1 MIKKWKAK
9 MSKDVFK
16 REFTPNNRQERSFHL
31 IKALS
36 SHAVGSIKDKDDRYS
51 VNPSFHDH
59 SAWVLEFKLLK
70 LKIRDLLFT
79 TIYFIYD
86 FELLRKSLFY
96 FIFGV
101 TTKSDPPKILTKG
114 VWGGGGRGG
123 VRFLR
128 RKLTHG
134 QYFMTRRVFFL
145 NSGCSQQQCS

>member
-1 MIKKWKAK
+1 MPWKNAAFILMIKKWKAK

-36 SHAVGSIKDKDDRYS
+36 SHAVGSIKDKDYRYS

-59 SAWVLEFKLLK
+59 SAWVLEYKILK

-114 VWGGGGRGG
+114 VWGGGGGESDFCVENWHMVSILWREES
-123 VRFLR
+123 
-128 RKLTHG
+128 
-134 QYFMTRRVFFL
+134 FF
-145 NSGCSQQQCS
+145 